1 MSLVLGQLV
10 NELIQLQPPS
20 PLPTD
25 GPVQLPPSSPTHSQ
39 WTRPPLTSLPPQPV
53 DPSDTRFWDQF
64 WSESVASVEDV
75 FAQTPAADIR
85 ALREEMPANMATV
98 CFKAVEKLLKASET
112 GCSTQQEQQTGGE

>member
-1 MSLVLGQLV
+1 MRF
-10 NELIQLQPPS
+10 QPA
-20 PLPTD
+20 
-25 GPVQLPPSSPTHSQ
+25 
-39 WTRPPLTSLPPQPV
+39 
-53 DPSDTRFWDQF
+53 DPSDARFWDQF

-112 GCSTQQEQQTGGE
+112 GCSTQQEQQTGAAEGGG